1 MKTLYLLLI
10 FTLTTITMSAQNSIP
25 YTVDVTGEGI
35 VRVIPDQVTIRV
47 RVENTGRNAAQVKQ
61 ENDAIVNDVLTFL
74 KQNNIAAKDT
84 QTEYIR
90 LNKNF
95 DYGTKTYNYAANNS
109 ISIKLRDLTQYE
121 GIMNGLVAT
130 GINAVDGITFGS
142 STMDQLEREARLKAV
157 ANAKSKAEE
166 YAGVLDQSI
175 GKAISIS
182 EFGSSSPQPPMLK
195 RSMMMD
201 AQSSGSQQTMAPG
214 ELEIKVSVQVSFLL
228 F

>member
-10 FTLTTITMSAQNSIP
+10 FTLTTSTMSAQNSIP

-35 VRVIPDQVTIRV
+35 VNVIPDQVTIRV
-47 RVENTGRNAAQVKQ
+47 SVENTGQNAAQVKQ
-61 ENDAIVNDVLTFL
+61 ENDAVVNDVLSFL
-74 KQNNIAAKDT
+74 KKSGIAAKDT

-90 LNKNF
+90 LNKNY

-109 ISIKLRDLTQYE
+109 ISIKLRDLSTYE
-121 GIMNGLVAT
+121 EIMDGLVAT
-130 GINAVDGITFGS
+130 GINRVDGISFGS
-142 STMDQLEREARLKAV
+142 SNMEQLEREARMKAV
-157 ANAKSKAEE
+157 SNAKSKAQE

-182 EFGSSSPQPPMLK
+182 EFGSSSPQPPMYK
-195 RSMMMD
+195 RAMSMD
-201 AQSSGSQQTMAPG
+201 VQSSGSQQTMAPG
-214 ELEIKVSVQVSFLL
+214 ELEIKVRVQVSFLL